1 MPKIKPLL
9 FVLENGQTIGDQK
22 PIAILAVNAALA
34 GQHVGLESLKFS
46 KKHAAPVTIA
56 CFDPKCA
63 QWLPSIQR
71 FALYLIG
78 DDYEKVLD
86 IQFAST
92 MDMKERSRY
101 MEFGV
106 AFWTDD
112 RKRVLLDFGES
123 ESKNRFTSRILSQF
137 RPKSNYFGSLFLPV
151 NDTYANG
158 EPVFWSNTQAIGELS
173 DFVRRQHKH
182 NRKIITI
189 AGSMQEPF
197 SLDEIHQWL
206 ESDEQKDW
214 SVLLMG
220 YKGSFERLGQDAPH
234 FKPFKKRFKAMDSY
248 VEFEDIAR
256 VTEFFVSNCGA
267 GSSVLPIA
275 CSCPQLCR
283 IRIPGMRG
291 NDKKANKEVVEEVL
305 KLGPT
310 EVNEKTGETIT
321 FADLMQ
327 DISVNIEKY
336 THNTMLAQKIVDEE
350 TEAQNI
356 LLFDFFT
363 AVFTLYEFQKDVLT
377 SGIIPKEFAL
387 SH

>member
-1 MPKIKPLL
+1 
-9 FVLENGQTIGDQK
+9 
-22 PIAILAVNAALA
+22 
-34 GQHVGLESLKFS
+34 
-46 KKHAAPVTIA
+46 
-56 CFDPKCA
+56 
-63 QWLPSIQR
+63 
-71 FALYLIG
+71 
-78 DDYEKVLD
+78 
-86 IQFAST
+86 
-92 MDMKERSRY
+92 
-101 MEFGV
+101 
-106 AFWTDD
+106 
-112 RKRVLLDFGES
+112 
-123 ESKNRFTSRILSQF
+123 
-137 RPKSNYFGSLFLPV
+137 
-151 NDTYANG
+151 
-158 EPVFWSNTQAIGELS
+158 
-173 DFVRRQHKH
+173 
-182 NRKIITI
+182 
-189 AGSMQEPF
+189 
-197 SLDEIHQWL
+197 
-206 ESDEQKDW
+206 
-214 SVLLMG
+214 
-220 YKGSFERLGQDAPH
+220 
-234 FKPFKKRFKAMDSY
+234 
-248 VEFEDIAR
+248 
-256 VTEFFVSNCGA
+256 VSNCGA